1 MVSIENGVLKVAH
14 KKENITRYIFEACFV
29 ANIICIF
36 LLYSV
41 TGGVPL
47 MGGILFASALF
58 MLVGEGKKKITI
70 PYNTVWYA
78 IFTLYASLSCLWVE
92 YYSSSVKDQI
102 IRLVVELI
110 VITSISI
117 YVNDLEDLE
126 RLMSLFIYSLIAI
139 IVIEAVNAG
148 PDRLFI
154 GNIGSYT
161 SGFNSN
167 EIGFW
172 VAGGEMMCFYKYY
185 VKGQKRYLPIFVL
198 FFVFVLLVSSRK
210 DTIACIM
217 GPVAMMLL
225 YTYKKNYYLRILLTI
240 VLLVTAVIFIMTDED
255 LYRIIGNRFDSMFEF
270 MNTKAQ
276 SSDNSLYLRSY
287 FIQVA
292 KNMFEESPILG
303 KGLRSF
309 EEVLGNE
316 YGMQKM
322 YSHNNYWQLLS
333 ELGIVG
339 FVLYYW
345 FYVFCLVRLFKDA
358 IRNKSRISIMF
369 LTILLLIIGGE
380 YGIVTYYNRSMQ
392 VLIAFIY
399 TSTYVGCED
408 GRKYNYINGNTNEM
422 EELN

>member
-92 YYSSSVKDQI
+92 YYSSNVKDQI

-126 RLMSLFIYSLIAI
+126 RLMSLFIYSLVVI

-148 PDRLFI
+148 PDRWFL

-172 VAGGEMMCFYKYY
+172 VASGEIMCFYKFY
-185 VKGQKRYLPIFVL
+185 VKGEKRFLPIFVL
-198 FFVFVLLVSSRK
+198 FFIFVILVSSRK
-210 DTIACIM
+210 DTIVCIL
-217 GPVAMMLL
+217 GPVVLMLF
-225 YTYKKNYYLRILLTI
+225 YTYKKNYFPKIILMLI
-240 VLLVTAVIFIMTDED
+240 LAVTVVFFIMTDD
-255 LYRIIGNRFDSMFEF
+255 ALYRIIGYRFESMFEF
-270 MNTKAQ
+270 MSTKSQ
-276 SSDNSLYLRSY
+276 STDNSLYLRGY

-303 KGLRSF
+303 KGLRTF

-333 ELGIVG
+333 ELGVIG

-345 FYVFCLVRLFKDA
+345 FYVLCLVRLFKN
-358 IRNKSRISIMF
+358 IIKNKSRISVMF

-399 TSTYVGCED
+399 TSTYVGCQD
-408 GRKYNYINGNTNEM
+408 GRLYQYIDGNINEM